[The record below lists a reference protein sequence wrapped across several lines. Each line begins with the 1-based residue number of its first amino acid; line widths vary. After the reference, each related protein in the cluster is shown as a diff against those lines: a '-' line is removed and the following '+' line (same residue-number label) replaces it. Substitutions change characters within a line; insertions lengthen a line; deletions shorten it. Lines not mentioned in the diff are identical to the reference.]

1 MCGRYYI
8 DPEDNIEELLAI
20 PIAAS
25 GMEAKRYGE
34 IRPADTA
41 LVLAN
46 NRNKQQRLF
55 PMKWGFP
62 RPDGKLLMIN
72 ARSETAQEKAAFADS
87 AKNRRCIIPASGYYE
102 WGKKDKE
109 TGKKQKYAFSQP
121 GSRLIYMAGL
131 YMVEEETHT
140 PYYTI
145 LTRDAVPEIAEIH
158 GRMPV
163 VLPEN
168 LLADWLSSLIP
179 YEGIVQFVPQNVKY
193 EKADRAYA
201 HKIAQR

>member
-8 DPEDNIEELLAI
+8 DPEDNIEELLSI
-20 PIAAS
+20 PVAAS
-25 GMEAKRYGE
+25 NMEAKRQGE

-46 NRNKQQRLF
+46 NRNMQQRLF

-72 ARSETAQEKAAFADS
+72 ARSETAQEKTAFAES
-87 AKNRRCIIPASGYYE
+87 TKNRRCIIPASGYYE
-102 WGKKDKE
+102 WGKKEKE
-109 TGKKQKYAFSQP
+109 TGKKQKYAFSQL

-131 YMVEEETHT
+131 YMVDEETHI

-145 LTRDAVPEIAEIH
+145 LTRDAAPEIATIH

-163 VLPEN
+163 ILPHG
-168 LLADWLSSLIP
+168 D
-179 YEGIVQFVPQNVKY
+179 
-193 EKADRAYA
+193 
-201 HKIAQR
+201 AQRWLAPEPTYNLIIKATEGAKITFQQA

>member
-8 DPEDNIEELLAI
+8 DPEDDIEALLAI

-55 PMKWGFP
+55 PMKWGIP

-87 AKNRRCIIPASGYYE
+87 TKNRRCIIPASGYYE
-102 WGKKDKE
+102 WGKKDKD

-131 YMVEEETHT
+131 YMVEEETHI

-145 LTRDAVPEIAEIH
+145 LTWDAAPELAEIH

-163 VLPEN
+163 ILPKN
-168 LLADWLSSLIP
+168 TAMQWLLPDTSYSSLLPLAMGSIIGCNS
-179 YEGIVQFVPQNVKY
+179 ESI
-193 EKADRAYA
+193 
-201 HKIAQR
+201 

>member
-8 DPEDNIEELLAI
+8 DPEDNIEEMLSI
-20 PIAAS
+20 PVAAS
-25 GMEAKRYGE
+25 SMEAKRYGE

-46 NRNKQQRLF
+46 NRNMQQRLF

-72 ARSETAQEKAAFADS
+72 ARSETAQEKAAFAES
-87 AKNRRCIIPASGYYE
+87 TKKRRCIIPASGYYE
-102 WGKKDKE
+102 WGRKDKE
-109 TGKKQKYAFSQP
+109 TGQKQKYAFSQP

-131 YMVEEETHT
+131 YMVDDKTHI

-145 LTRDAVPEIAEIH
+145 LTRNAVPEIAEIH

-163 VLPEN
+163 ILPHT
-168 LLADWLSSLIP
+168 AISDWLSQLQEYTDMLARNIT
-179 YEGIVQFVPQNVKY
+179 NT
-193 EKADRAYA
+193 KAY
-201 HKIAQR
+201 

>member
-8 DPEDNIEELLAI
+8 DPDDNIEELLAI
-20 PIAAS
+20 PVAAS
-25 GMEAKRYGE
+25 SLEAKWYGE

-46 NRNKQQRLF
+46 NRNRKQRLF

-72 ARSETAQEKAAFADS
+72 ARSETAHEKAAFAES
-87 AKNRRCIIPASGYYE
+87 TEARRCIIPASGYYE

-121 GSRLIYMAGL
+121 GSRLIYIAGL
-131 YMVEEETHT
+131 YMVEEETH
-140 PYYTI
+140 
-145 LTRDAVPEIAEIH
+145 
-158 GRMPV
+158 
-163 VLPEN
+163 N
-168 LLADWLSSLIP
+168 SW
-179 YEGIVQFVPQNVKY
+179 
-193 EKADRAYA
+193 
-201 HKIAQR
+201 

>member
-20 PIAAS
+20 PVAAS

-34 IRPADTA
+34 IQPADTA

-55 PMKWGFP
+55 PMRWGFP
-62 RPDGKLLMIN
+62 RPDEKLLMIN
-72 ARSETAQEKAAFADS
+72 ARSETAHEKAAFADS

-102 WGKKDKE
+102 WGKKDKD

-131 YMVEEETHT
+131 YMVDETTHT

-145 LTRDAVPEIAEIH
+145 LTRDVMPELADIH

-163 VLPEN
+163 ILPHPSALE
-168 LLADWLSSLIP
+168 WLSPTFAYSAFLK
-179 YEGIVQFVPQNVKY
+179 QANVNIERMQAK
-193 EKADRAYA
+193 
-201 HKIAQR
+201 Q